1 MYVGVHL
8 SLSLCNVFAFV
19 CPCVCVVNLCLVC
32 STNVNQGDKPLL
44 LSSSLDFFLEGGMM
58 MPWESRPS
66 WLVISSAAASK
77 DLGTELVLVI
87 VLTKE
92 VAIRRIP
99 PKTYETVTMVAMR
112 LTVAL
117 VLHLVVLVLVVVVGV
132 VVVVVSSF
140 SSSSD
145 NKESSESIMA
155 ISNLA

>member
-1 MYVGVHL
+1 
-8 SLSLCNVFAFV
+8 
-19 CPCVCVVNLCLVC
+19 
-32 STNVNQGDKPLL
+32 
-44 LSSSLDFFLEGGMM
+44 

-66 WLVISSAAASK
+66 WLLISSAAASK

-117 VLHLVVLVLVVVVGV
+117 VLHFVVLVVVVV
-132 VVVVVSSF
+132 VDKAVSSF

>member
-1 MYVGVHL
+1 
-8 SLSLCNVFAFV
+8 
-19 CPCVCVVNLCLVC
+19 
-32 STNVNQGDKPLL
+32 
-44 LSSSLDFFLEGGMM
+44 M

-99 PKTYETVTMVAMR
+99 PKTYETVTIVAMR
-112 LTVAL
+112 LTVVL
-117 VLHLVVLVLVVVVGV
+117 VLHFVVLVLVVVVVGVV

>member
-1 MYVGVHL
+1 M
-8 SLSLCNVFAFV
+8 
-19 CPCVCVVNLCLVC
+19 CVCVVNLCLVC

-117 VLHLVVLVLVVVVGV
+117 VLHLVVLVLVVVDV
-132 VVVVVSSF
+132 VVVVDKAVSSF

>member
-1 MYVGVHL
+1 
-8 SLSLCNVFAFV
+8 
-19 CPCVCVVNLCLVC
+19 
-32 STNVNQGDKPLL
+32 
-44 LSSSLDFFLEGGMM
+44 M

-132 VVVVVSSF
+132 DVVVVVSSF